1 MAVASNTRNLWLHVC
16 LCPLQ
21 VFHCHFNN
29 NFFPLFLEHLLSDN
43 ISASTGSVLLG
54 KISFIERTRSQ
65 NRCFSTL
72 LLCSSRA
79 LLYDD
84 VYFCWSFYF

>member
-1 MAVASNTRNLWLHVC
+1 MSSLLS
-16 LCPLQ
+16 LQ

-54 KISFIERTRSQ
+54 KHQEMS
-65 NRCFSTL
+65 L
-72 LLCSSRA
+72 LNPCLVVSEQGNA
-79 LLYDD
+79 NHMNMQ
-84 VYFCWSFYF
+84 